1 MKLSPNILK
10 LIEALQVLPGI
21 GPKSAKRMA
30 LFLLT
35 SDANK
40 ALNISDALKTSI
52 MTIKKCEQCFVL
64 NENEICDLCSSEGR
78 NNGILCVV
86 ETTSDLYSIEETG
99 EYKGKYFVLNGL
111 LSPIDNIGT
120 EELKIKKLL
129 LEIKERNISEVILA
143 LNTTLEG
150 EATSYYILDKLK
162 DDNLK
167 ITRIAQGV
175 PAGGDLNYVD
185 NATLRRALSYRTEIN
200 SN

>member
-1 MKLSPNILK
+1 MKLSTNILK

-35 SDANK
+35 SDTNK

-52 MTIKKCEQCFVL
+52 STIQQCEKCYVL
-64 NENEICDLCSSEGR
+64 NENKICDICSSAER
-78 NNGILCVV
+78 DNKIMCVV

-129 LEIKERNISEVILA
+129 LLIKDRNVSEVILA

-162 DDNLK
+162 EDNLK

-185 NATLRRALSYRTEIN
+185 NATLRRALSYRTEIK
-200 SN
+200 